1 MAATPARRTPLALR
15 LLTVPAVAAITLTG
29 LWLTGGQITN
39 DFGVAMWLSAGWMAL
54 AAAGCLAVA
63 VRSPALRAPVLGAY
77 LVTALAA
84 GAYLGAPMFFDD
96 VVDERVATAEPPGAS
111 APVTGD
117 DDGAEAPPRNELLRR
132 GPFVPVRH
140 EASGEAQVIR
150 LASGERVLTLTG
162 FEVDNGP
169 DLRVYLVAGR
179 PRSEGDVRDFVDL
192 GALKGNKGDQ
202 QYDIPGGTD
211 VGQYSTAVV
220 WCRAFSVLFTRAP
233 LEPAGP

>member
-1 MAATPARRTPLALR
+1 MRARRTPAGLR
-15 LLTVPAVAAITLTG
+15 LLSAPAVAVITLTG

-77 LVTALAA
+77 LATALAA
-84 GAYLGAPMFFDD
+84 GAYLGAPMVFDD
-96 VVDERVATAEPPGAS
+96 VVDERVATAEPAAAAAPAPG
-111 APVTGD
+111 GD
-117 DDGAEAPPRNELLRR
+117 DDAAEAEAAPRNELLRS
-132 GPFVPVRH
+132 GTFVPVRH
-140 EASGEAQVIR
+140 EARGEAQVIR
-150 LASGERVLTLTG
+150 LAAGGRVLTLTG

-179 PRSEGDVRDFVDL
+179 PRSEGDVSDFVDL
-192 GALKGNKGDQ
+192 GGLRGNKGDQ
-202 QYDIPGGTD
+202 QYRIPASVD
-211 VGQYSTAVV
+211 VGHYSTVVV

-233 LEPAGP
+233 LAPG